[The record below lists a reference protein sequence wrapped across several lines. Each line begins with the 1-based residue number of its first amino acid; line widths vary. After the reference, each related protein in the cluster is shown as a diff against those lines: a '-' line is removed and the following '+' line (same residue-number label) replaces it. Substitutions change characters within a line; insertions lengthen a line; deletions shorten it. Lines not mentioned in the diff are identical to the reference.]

1 MLTLGQAIDSI
12 SNSRLYCFTSALLGW
27 VRMSLREVLPPWSP
41 LDRLFL
47 AE

>member
-1 MLTLGQAIDSI
+1 MRTLGQAIDSI
-12 SNSRLYCFTSALLGW
+12 SNSRWYCFTSALLGW